1 MARIP
6 PIAQAQILR
15 APGVFDYAMRE
26 GPNIAGAFTAGL
38 AAGQRMKEAK
48 TAEKNREAD
57 KADREKSKRQS
68 FEMEFGQDI
77 VTNPQTGEVDIPAS
91 RGAQEKRKQQEAFAG
106 SAGES
111 YAGGISMDGL
121 TPEIMES
128 PAFKAGVAR
137 GMAKIQQEEAML
149 GRISKR
155 EEEAQKRQEAIEA
168 QRRRGMMIQEGIKQA
183 GGVLKGLFGGR
194 SGGRTASEDTIT
206 VTEGGGDTGKPRI
219 ERKFKSQEELDA
231 YQKRQA
237 EAAAAAAM
245 EQQDAPILEALRKYD
260 ELKSLGKGADID
272 KDAAGNP
279 VITES
284 SFWDT
289 ATPEVIEALRR
300 RSRSRGQTNAPVR
313 LDQIMR

>member
-15 APGVFDYAMRE
+15 APGVDAYAMRE

-38 AAGQRMKEAK
+38 AAGSRIKEAK

-57 KADREKSKRQS
+57 KADRDKSTRQS

-128 PAFKAGVAR
+128 PAFKAGLAR

-149 GRISKR
+149 GRITKR

-168 QRRRGMMIQEGIKQA
+168 QRRRGMMIQEGIRQA

-194 SGGRTASEDTIT
+194 GGGRTASEDTVTI
-206 VTEGGGDTGKPRI
+206 TEGGGDTGLPRVQ
-219 ERKFKSQEELDA
+219 RRMSPEEFDA
-231 YQKRQA
+231 YQKRQK

-245 EQQDAPILEALRKYD
+245 EQQDAPIIEALRKYD
-260 ELKSLGKGADID
+260 ELKSLGKDADIET
-272 KDAAGNP
+272 DAAGNP
-279 VITES
+279 IIEES
-284 SFWDT
+284 SFWET

-300 RSRSRGQTNAPVR
+300 RVRGRGKTNAPVP
-313 LDQIMR
+313 LGALLP

>member
-1 MARIP
+1 
-6 PIAQAQILR
+6 
-15 APGVFDYAMRE
+15 VFDYAMRE

-38 AAGQRMKEAK
+38 AAGSRIKEAK
-48 TAEKNREAD
+48 TAEKEREAD

-77 VTNPQTGEVDIPAS
+77 ITNPQTGEVDIPAS

-128 PAFKAGVAR
+128 PAFQAGVAR
-137 GMAKIQQEEAML
+137 GMSKIQQEEALL
-149 GRISKR
+149 GRITKR

-168 QRRRGMMIQEGIKQA
+168 QRRRGMMIQEGIRQA
-183 GGVLKGLFGGR
+183 GGVLKGIFGGR
-194 SGGRTASEDTIT
+194 SGGRTASEDTVTI
-206 VTEGGGDTGKPRI
+206 TEGGGDTGKPRVS
-219 ERKFKSQEELDA
+219 RKMSPEEYDA
-231 YQKRQA
+231 YEKRNK

-260 ELKSLGKGADID
+260 ELKSLGKDADID

-300 RSRSRGQTNAPVR
+300 RARGRGQTNAPVPLR
-313 LDQIMR
+313 VVMP

>member
-38 AAGQRMKEAK
+38 AAGSRIKEAK
-48 TAEKNREAD
+48 MKEKQLEAD

-91 RGAQEKRKQQEAFAG
+91 RGAQEKRKQQDAFAG

-168 QRRRGMMIQEGIKQA
+168 QRRLGMNIQEGIKQA

-194 SGGRTASEDTIT
+194 GGGRTASEDTVTI
-206 VTEGGGDTGKPRI
+206 TEGGGDTGKPRVS
-219 ERKFKSQEELDA
+219 RKMSPEEYDA

-260 ELKSLGKGADID
+260 ELKSLGKGADIGT
-272 KDAAGNP
+272 DANGNP

-300 RSRSRGQTNAPVR
+300 RSRGRGQTNAPVP
-313 LDQIMR
+313 LGTLMP

>member
-15 APGVFDYAMRE
+15 APGVDAYAMRE

-48 TAEKNREAD
+48 MAEKERGQARADRLAEREASLVERFGGD
-57 KADREKSKRQS
+57 AVLDPESGTVDIAASSKRRQL
-68 FEMEFGQDI
+68 
-77 VTNPQTGEVDIPAS
+77 GEIA
-91 RGAQEKRKQQEAFAG
+91 AA
-106 SAGES
+106 AGES
-111 YAGGISMDGL
+111 YGMGFAPDGL
-121 TPEIMES
+121 TPDIMEL
-128 PAFKAGVAR
+128 PQFKAGAAR
-137 GMAKIQQEEAML
+137 GAAKMRADEMQMERTDARERAIAERQLQVQREQNASQE
-149 GRISKR
+149 
-155 EEEAQKRQEAIEA
+155 
-168 QRRRGMMIQEGIKQA
+168 RRAADDRSGD
-183 GGVLKGLFGGR
+183 LLRTLLTPR
-194 SGGRTASEDTIT
+194 SGGRTASEDTVTI
-206 VTEGGGDTGKPRI
+206 TEGGGDTGKPRVS
-219 ERKFKSQEELDA
+219 RKMSPDEYDA

-245 EQQDAPILEALRKYD
+245 EQQDAPILEAIRKYD
-260 ELKSLGKGADID
+260 ELKSIGKGADIG

-289 ATPEVIEALRR
+289 ATPEVIDALRR
-300 RSRSRGQTNAPVR
+300 RTRGRGQTNAPVR